1 LEHQGLA
8 RPVLLQDCSFAEPVN
23 LRQARA
29 AEIRLP
35 GCHLPTL
42 RAEQLEVRGN
52 LILDGL
58 RATSVNLDSACV
70 AGTLSLDG
78 AVLSNPDGTTLSAG
92 RITVGQ
98 HMSCGSGFTSTGMI
112 FLIGAKIT
120 HGLSFT
126 GATLTNTSAGQWALN
141 AQGMNVSY
149 ALFLGSSLSDP
160 GGFTASGGLRLVGT
174 RVDGFMCC
182 WDAHITGL
190 KANDRTYWAIA
201 ARGLTV
207 ADDLLLNRR
216 FTADGEIDLTSA
228 RIGQEINLEG
238 ARLTNPHRRALTT
251 ERLITGGRVLC
262 TNGFNA
268 HGEVSMARS
277 KIGGSLDFTRAHLGD
292 PVDNTV
298 NLQDM
303 TATALITRWATPPDL
318 VDLRHASV
326 SVLSDDPASWPKH
339 LHLRDFSYDTIEAGP
354 AAGATQRLAWIR
366 RDVEGY
372 LPQPYEQLIAVYRRT
387 GQEEAARTVAVAKQ
401 WRRRQVL
408 NPAAKIW
415 NWLLY
420 LTVGYGYRTWQT
432 GLWLLIFALA
442 GTTVFASAYPAH
454 MIATSH
460 HPMPFN
466 APVYALDV
474 LLPIISLGQ
483 QDSWQPDGG
492 ALYIYWTLIILGWA
506 LTSALI
512 AGLTGII
519 KRD

>member
-1 LEHQGLA
+1 
-8 RPVLLQDCSFAEPVN
+8 
-23 LRQARA
+23 
-29 AEIRLP
+29 
-35 GCHLPTL
+35 
-42 RAEQLEVRGN
+42 
-52 LILDGL
+52 
-58 RATSVNLDSACV
+58 
-70 AGTLSLDG
+70 LSLDG

-98 HMSCGSGFTSTGMI
+98 HMSCGSGFTSAGMI

-149 ALFLGSSLSDP
+149 ALFLGSSLGDP
-160 GGFTASGGLRLVGT
+160 GGFTASGGLRLVGA

-190 KANDRTYWAIA
+190 KAKDRTYWAIA

-207 ADDLLLNRR
+207 ADDLLLNRG

-228 RIGQEINLEG
+228 RIGEEINLEG
-238 ARLTNPHRRALTT
+238 ATLTNPHGRALTT
-251 ERLITGGRVLC
+251 DRLVTGGRVLC
-262 TNGFNA
+262 TDGFNA

-277 KIGGSLDFTRAHLGD
+277 KIGGSLDFTGARLGD
-292 PVDNTV
+292 PPDNTV
-298 NLQDM
+298 NLQEM
-303 TATALITRWATPPDL
+303 TATALITQWATPPDL

-326 SVLSDDPASWPKH
+326 SVLSDGPASWPEH
-339 LHLRDFSYDTIEAGP
+339 LQLRDFSYDTIEAGP
-354 AAGATQRLAWIR
+354 SAGATQRLAWIR

-372 LPQPYEQLIAVYRRT
+372 LPQPYEQLIAVYRRA

-408 NPAAKIW
+408 NPVAKIW

-432 GLWLLIFALA
+432 GLWLLFFGLA
-442 GTTVFASAYPAH
+442 GTAVFAGAYPAH
-454 MIATSH
+454 MIATSR

-492 ALYIYWTLIILGWA
+492 ALYIYWTLIIVGWV

-512 AGLTGII
+512 VGLTGII